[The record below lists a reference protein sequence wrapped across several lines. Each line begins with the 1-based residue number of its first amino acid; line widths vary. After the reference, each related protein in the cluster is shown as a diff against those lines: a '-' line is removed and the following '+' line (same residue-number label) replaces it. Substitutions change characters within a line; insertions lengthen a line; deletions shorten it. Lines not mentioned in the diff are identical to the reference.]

1 MKAVN
6 MICNRTCTLRTTFG
20 SIAFEKDVARLVA
33 PQLVEA
39 ALKIGVLTADPKE
52 KLFEPEKDEEE
63 AHDLGTRNAMIT
75 KAVEAIIEENN
86 PDEFTTGSS
95 PKLVAIQKRTGL
107 KKVGSHEL
115 KKVLDK
121 RNQAAL
127 DADVKQKQE
136 EHAAKVR
143 ASAEDPPDNEL

>member
-1 MKAVN
+1 MQAVK

-20 SIAFEKDVARLVA
+20 SVVFEKDVARLVA

-39 ALKIGVLTADPKE
+39 ALGIGVLPVDSNE
-52 KLFEPEKDEEE
+52 KLFEPEADPKE
-63 AHDLGTRNAMIT
+63 APDAGTRNAMIT
-75 KAVEAIIEENN
+75 KAVEAIIAKND
-86 PDEFTTGSS
+86 PDEFTAGAA
-95 PKLVAIQKRTGL
+95 PKLVSIQKRTGL

-127 DADVKQKQE
+127 DVEMAGKKAEQ
-136 EHAAKVR
+136 AK
-143 ASAEDPPDNEL
+143 AKTPKEDPPDNEL